1 MEKNYI
7 PQESI
12 TNILHRLGVNDFVK
26 CRCVSKQRMSI
37 IDSPRF
43 VSDQLHRSQAS
54 NSNARLFLQIN
65 NEGNENYLMYVFGY
79 DELSKDYKR

>member
-1 MEKNYI
+1 
-7 PQESI
+7 
-12 TNILHRLGVNDFVK
+12 
-26 CRCVSKQRMSI
+26 MSI

-54 NSNARLFLQIN
+54 NSNAALFLQIN
-65 NEGNENYLMYVFGY
+65 NEGNENYLLYVFGY